1 MRALL
6 TEGQLLFH
14 FQSCAHVCYL
24 LKQSVQHNPYAQ
36 EARLGVASSA
46 SFIPQAD
53 EQASLRITEIRR
65 APWLEAM
72 NTCIMM
78 TATDG
83 NQIWWLPFLCPAS
96 NNLRTS
102 KSYYSYWFGV
112 KLLSKWVTLG
122 GISRVFLSNKM
133 FAWWKPGISTV
144 KHSKGSGWGTSG
156 HGLMDLSVYP
166 SFLPSL

>member
-36 EARLGVASSA
+36 EARLGVVSSA

-53 EQASLRITEIRR
+53 EQASLRITEIR
-65 APWLEAM
+65 APWLEVM

-78 TATDG
+78 TPQTEIRYDG
-83 NQIWWLPFLCPAS
+83 FHLCALHQ
-96 NNLRTS
+96 NLRTS
-102 KSYYSYWFGV
+102 KPDYSYWFGV
-112 KLLSKWVTLG
+112 KLLSKWATLG